1 MKKKYLKLS
10 KNKTIYINFLGF
22 LTKNGNKLVAKKIID
37 SAFLFVA
44 QSVSLPL
51 HLVLIKIFF
60 KLNSFVETKK
70 IRFKR
75 SSHIV
80 PFGITLKRRSYLIL
94 KWLMEV
100 VREDKRRI
108 STSKKLSF
116 ELINIL
122 KDKSSK
128 SIAKKNLNINQA
140 ISNRSNIHY
149 RW

>member
-70 IRFKR
+70 I
-75 SSHIV
+75 
-80 PFGITLKRRSYLIL
+80 
-94 KWLMEV
+94 
-100 VREDKRRI
+100 
-108 STSKKLSF
+108 
-116 ELINIL
+116 
-122 KDKSSK
+122 
-128 SIAKKNLNINQA
+128 
-140 ISNRSNIHY
+140 
-149 RW
+149 

>member
-1 MKKKYLKLS
+1 MIKKSLKS
-10 KNKTIYINFLGF
+10 SNKTIYINFLGF

-37 SAFLFVA
+37 NAFLTA
-44 QSVSLPL
+44 SQYLSIPL
-51 HLVLIKIFF
+51 HLVLIKVFF

-70 IRFKR
+70 VRIKR
-75 SSHIV
+75 TTHTV
-80 PFGITLKRRSYLIL
+80 PFGITFKRRSYLIL

-100 VREDKRRI
+100 VKEDSRKI

-128 SIAKKNLNINQA
+128 SVLKKNLNINQA
-140 ISNRSNIHY
+140 IANRSNIHY